1 MSKILI
7 DISFVGTEYNGY
19 QIQPNA
25 PTVQG
30 QLNVAAKKLFGF
42 ECDIVGCSRTDSGV
56 HANQFCATI
65 SDKGS
70 ESLNTNIPIEK
81 IASALNFYLPEDIS
95 VKSSKSVDDSFH
107 ARYDVKSK
115 EYLYRI
121 LNTRERNPFL
131 NNRAWHYPKH
141 IDDTSLENMR
151 LAAKM
156 LEGTHDFSSYMA
168 ANSSVSTTVR
178 TVYSTDV
185 YRENDTIIFKVS
197 ADGFLYNMV
206 RIFTGT
212 LIAVAEGRIA
222 PSEIASI
229 TDAKDR
235 TRAGVTAP
243 PQGLYLNK
251 VNY

>member
-1 MSKILI
+1 
-7 DISFVGTEYNGY
+7 
-19 QIQPNA
+19 
-25 PTVQG
+25 
-30 QLNVAAKKLFGF
+30 
-42 ECDIVGCSRTDSGV
+42 
-56 HANQFCATI
+56 
-65 SDKGS
+65 
-70 ESLNTNIPIEK
+70 
-81 IASALNFYLPEDIS
+81 
-95 VKSSKSVDDSFH
+95 
-107 ARYDVKSK
+107 
-115 EYLYRI
+115 